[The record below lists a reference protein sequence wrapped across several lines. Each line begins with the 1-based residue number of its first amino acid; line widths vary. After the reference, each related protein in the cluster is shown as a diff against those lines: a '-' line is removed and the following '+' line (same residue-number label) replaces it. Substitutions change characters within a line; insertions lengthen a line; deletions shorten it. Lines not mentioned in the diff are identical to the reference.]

1 MNNWIVC
8 ALLSAFFA
16 GLVAI
21 FGKVG
26 MREIDSTVATTARS
40 IIMASALVILTCCR
54 SQFSQ
59 IMSIPQ
65 KSWVFVFLA
74 GMAGAASWLFY
85 FQALKLGDASKVA
98 PIDRL
103 SVLVTLL
110 LAWLFL
116 GEKVSS
122 GVLGGSILVLVGAI
136 LIARG

>member
-1 MNNWIVC
+1 MNSWIVC

-26 MREIDSTVATTARS
+26 VRDVDSTIATTARA
-40 IIMASALVILTCCR
+40 IIMALSLVILTCCR
-54 SQFSQ
+54 SQFPQ
-59 IMSIPQ
+59 VLSIPQ
-65 KSWVFVFLA
+65 KSWIFVLLA
-74 GMAGAASWLFY
+74 GLSGAASWLFY
-85 FQALKLGDASKVA
+85 FQALKLGEASKVA

-116 GEKVSS
+116 GEKVSVS
-122 GVLGGSILVLVGAI
+122 VLAGSVLVLSGAI
-136 LIARG
+136 LIAKG